1 MRQFTAICWQYTWQY
16 LASFV
21 AASGACMA
29 VLGSYRLTFASMNLQ
44 APERIENY
52 IAGGL
57 QAPLNGQYVD
67 NVNPA
72 TGAVYG
78 QIPDSDGSD
87 IEEAVGA
94 AKAAFPSWSTTPA
107 EERFKVLNR
116 IAELIDQN
124 LDALALAESNDNG
137 KPLWLSKKVD
147 IPRASSNFRFFATG
161 IMHMS
166 TESHSME
173 DKAINYTLRQPIGVV
188 GCISPW
194 NLPLYLFTWKIAPA
208 LAAGNCVIAKPSEVT
223 PMTGYLLSLICQ
235 EAGLPAGVL
244 NIVHGGGSKCGAA
257 IVAHPEIKAISFT
270 GSTRAGKD
278 IAATAAPMFKKL
290 SLELG
295 GKNPNIIFADC
306 DWDKMMRTTLQSSFA
321 NQGQICLCGSR
332 VLVEES
338 VYEKFKEEFVAR
350 AKKLTVGDPLD
361 ENSRQGAVVSKVHFD
376 KVMSCIELAKQ
387 EGGTLLLGGNAVQP
401 EGRCKDGYFIEP
413 TIFEGLGA
421 ACRTNMEEIFG
432 PVVTLQSFKTEEEAL
447 MLANTS
453 DYGLSATIW
462 TQDVTRAN
470 RVAAKVHSGI
480 IWVNCWLLRDLRT
493 PFGGFKNSGVGREG
507 GWDALR
513 FFTEPKNVCIEL

>member
-1 MRQFTAICWQYTWQY
+1 
-16 LASFV
+16 
-21 AASGACMA
+21 
-29 VLGSYRLTFASMNLQ
+29 MNLQ
-44 APERIENY
+44 APERIANY
-52 IAGGL
+52 IAGDL
-57 QAPLNGQYVD
+57 QAPLNGKYID

-72 TGAVYG
+72 TGLVYS
-78 QIPDSDGSD
+78 QTPDSDAAD

-94 AKAAFPSWSTTPA
+94 AKAAFPKWSTTSG
-107 EERFKVLNR
+107 EERFKILNR
-116 IAELIDQN
+116 IAELIDLN
-124 LDALALAESNDNG
+124 LDALALAETNDNG
-137 KPLWLSKKVD
+137 KPLWLSRKVD

-161 IMHMS
+161 LMHFA
-166 TESHSME
+166 TESHHME
-173 DKAINYTLRQPIGVV
+173 DKAVNYTLRQPIGVV

-208 LAAGNCVIAKPSEVT
+208 LAGGNCVVAKPSEVT
-223 PMTGYLLSLICQ
+223 PMTGYLLSVICR

-244 NIVHGGGSKCGAA
+244 NIVHGTGPGCGAA

-278 IAATAAPMFKKL
+278 IAATAAPMFKKI

-338 VYEKFKEEFVAR
+338 IYDKFKSEFIER
-350 AKKLTVGDPLD
+350 TKKLTVGDPLD
-361 ENSRQGAVVSKVHFD
+361 ENTRQGAVVSKMHFD
-376 KVMSCIELAKQ
+376 KVMGCIELAKQ
-387 EGGTLLLGGNAVQP
+387 EGGKILLGGNAIKGT
-401 EGRCKDGYFIEP
+401 GRCEDGYFIEP
-413 TIFEGLGA
+413 TIIEGLGPS
-421 ACRTNMEEIFG
+421 CRTNMEEIFG
-432 PVVTLQSFKTEEEAL
+432 PVVTLQSFKTEDEAL

-453 DYGLSATIW
+453 DYGLAATIW
-462 TQDVTRAN
+462 TQDVSRAN

-493 PFGGFKNSGVGREG
+493 PFGGFKSSGVGREG
-507 GWDALR
+507 GWEAMR